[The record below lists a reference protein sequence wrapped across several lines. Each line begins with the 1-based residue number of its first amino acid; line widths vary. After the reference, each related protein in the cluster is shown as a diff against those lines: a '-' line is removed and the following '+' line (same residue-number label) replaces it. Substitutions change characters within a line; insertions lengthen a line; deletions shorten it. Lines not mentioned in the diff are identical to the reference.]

1 MPVETGSC
9 SVVAAEVGSGLI
21 VASDH
26 WVHDSCL
33 SLNLSGA
40 VGTGD

>member
-21 VASDH
+21 VAGAN
-26 WVHDSCL
+26 WVIDSCL
-33 SLNLSGA
+33 SLNTRGA
-40 VGTGD
+40 DGAGD

>member
-21 VASDH
+21 VAGAN
-26 WVHDSCL
+26 WVNDSCL
-33 SLNLSGA
+33 SFNTRGA
-40 VGTGD
+40 GDAGD